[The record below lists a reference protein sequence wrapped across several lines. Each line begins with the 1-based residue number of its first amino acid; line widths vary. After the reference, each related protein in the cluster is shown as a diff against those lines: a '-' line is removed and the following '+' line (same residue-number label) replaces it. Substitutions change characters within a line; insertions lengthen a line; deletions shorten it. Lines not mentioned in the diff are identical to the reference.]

1 MMNRMTNSMIPD
13 ERTDGLD
20 EEIDGAGFYDE
31 PDLSD
36 NGEDE

>member
-1 MMNRMTNSMIPD
+1 MKNRTLNLTIPD

-20 EEIDGAGFYDE
+20 EEIDGANFYDE